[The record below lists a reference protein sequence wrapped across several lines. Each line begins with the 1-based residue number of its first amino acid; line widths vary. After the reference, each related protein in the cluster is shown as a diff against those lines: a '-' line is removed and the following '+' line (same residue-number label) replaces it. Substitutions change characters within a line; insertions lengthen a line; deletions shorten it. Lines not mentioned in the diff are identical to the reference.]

1 MKRVGAVVVF
11 DGLSE
16 KEVLELLKKI
26 DEVASVE
33 VGEYDDEYGDPV
45 FYIP

>member
-16 KEVLELLKKI
+16 KEVERILRQL
-26 DEVASVE
+26 DEV
-33 VGEYDDEYGDPV
+33 VGYDIREYDDEYGDPV